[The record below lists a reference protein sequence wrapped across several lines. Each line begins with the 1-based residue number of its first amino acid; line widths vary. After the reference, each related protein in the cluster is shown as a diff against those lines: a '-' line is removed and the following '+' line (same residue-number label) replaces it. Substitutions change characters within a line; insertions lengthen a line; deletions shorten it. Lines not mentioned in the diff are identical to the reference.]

1 MPTVTVENLAKM
13 IGSESEALLSQMKE
27 AGLSH
32 TDVSDEVTDQ
42 DKKTLLEFL
51 KNQQTKSTKT
61 ISLNKKT
68 SKADLSPMGVLD
80 FNSKKS
86 FLMDYLLKDS
96 SMKYIVDR
104 EKLKRDFFGDSTIK
118 DNNKILP
125 VYDLV
130 ALKIW
135 LKNEMLEID
144 PVKLSKYK

>member
-68 SKADLSPMGVLD
+68 SKADPVPTGTVSITRKTI
-80 FNSKKS
+80 S
-86 FLMDYLLKDS
+86 
-96 SMKYIVDR
+96 
-104 EKLKRDFFGDSTIK
+104 RDIFRI
-118 DNNKILP
+118 
-125 VYDLV
+125 
-130 ALKIW
+130 
-135 LKNEMLEID
+135 
-144 PVKLSKYK
+144 

>member
-68 SKADLSPMGVLD
+68 SKADPVPTGTVSITRKTISRD
-80 FNSKKS
+80 ISESKAT
-86 FLMDYLLKDS
+86 DT
-96 SMKYIVDR
+96 
-104 EKLKRDFFGDSTIK
+104 KRTSSTINFDEIEK
-118 DNNKILP
+118 KRQAGEANKK
-125 VYDLV
+125 
-130 ALKIW
+130 A
-135 LKNEMLEID
+135 E
-144 PVKLSKYK
+144 